1 LQAADD
7 FDAILAPK
15 MKDKWR
21 NDIIFARST
30 FPETAAAKKR
40 AGEGRA
46 KSTKEQMKK
55 ERKKERHEAAQH
67 I

>member
-1 LQAADD
+1 
-7 FDAILAPK
+7 

-30 FPETAAAKKR
+30 FLETAAAKKR